1 MVSGLGCQRK
11 MVEKSSTPGEQKV
24 EKDLPFKKLES
35 ASFSKSE
42 KLLLKADFSAVFKRP
57 SDGRFSTNPL
67 RMLYRKND
75 LGLSRIGII
84 VPKKIVR
91 LATSRNRHKRLIKEQ
106 FRLVKKCL
114 PNVDIVLLLN
124 KRVCEKELMQ
134 GCERIWNF
142 LTHEIDD

>member
-11 MVEKSSTPGEQKV
+11 MVEKSSTPGDQRV
-24 EKDLPFKKLES
+24 EKDLPFEKVES
-35 ASFSKSE
+35 ASFIKSE
-42 KLLLKADFSAVFKRP
+42 KLLLKADFSAVFRDP
-57 SDGRFSTNPL
+57 NGRFSANPL

-75 LGLSRIGII
+75 RGLSRIGIVI
-84 VPKKIVR
+84 PKKIVR
-91 LATSRNRHKRLIKEQ
+91 LATSRNRHKRVIREQ

-134 GCERIWNF
+134 SCERIWNF
-142 LTHEIDD
+142 LTYEIDD

>member
-1 MVSGLGCQRK
+1 MVFGFGCQRK
-11 MVEKSSTPGEQKV
+11 MVEKSSTPGEQRV
-24 EKDLPFKKLES
+24 EKSLPYKKVKG

-42 KLLLKADFSAVFKRP
+42 KLLIKADFSAVFRNP
-57 SDGRFSTNPL
+57 NGRFSADPL

-91 LATSRNRHKRLIKEQ
+91 LATSRNRHKRIIKER
-106 FRLVKKCL
+106 FRLAKECL

-124 KRVCEKELMQ
+124 KRVCEQELMQ
-134 GCERIWNF
+134 SCERIWNF

>member
-11 MVEKSSTPGEQKV
+11 MVEKSSTRDEQRV
-24 EKDLPFKKLES
+24 EESLPFKKPES

-42 KLLLKADFSAVFKRP
+42 KLLLKADFSAVFKNP
-57 SDGRFSTNPL
+57 SGRFSANPL

-106 FRLVKKCL
+106 FRLVKDCL
-114 PNVDIVLLLN
+114 PNVDMVVLLN
-124 KRVCEKELMQ
+124 RRVCEKDLIQ
-134 GCERIWNF
+134 GCERIWKF
-142 LTHEIDD
+142 LTNEIDD

>member
-1 MVSGLGCQRK
+1 MVSELGCQQE
-11 MVEKSSTPGEQKV
+11 MVEKLLTLDGQREGKG
-24 EKDLPFKKLES
+24 LPFKKLES
-35 ASFSKSE
+35 TSFSKSE
-42 KLLLKADFSAVFKRP
+42 KLLLKADFSAVFSNP
-57 SDGRFSTNPL
+57 HWRFSDSPL
-67 RMLYRKND
+67 RMLCRRND

-91 LATSRNRHKRLIKEQ
+91 LATSRNRHKRVIKEQ
-106 FRLVKKCL
+106 FRLVKECL

-134 GCERIWNF
+134 SCERIWNF

>member
-1 MVSGLGCQRK
+1 MVSGLGCQRE
-11 MVEKSSTPGEQKV
+11 MVEKSSTRGERRE
-24 EKDLPFKKLES
+24 EKGLPFNKLES

-42 KLLLKADFSAVFKRP
+42 KLLLKADFSAVFKNP
-57 SDGRFSTNPL
+57 SGRLSASPL

-91 LATSRNRHKRLIKEQ
+91 LATSRNRNKRLVREQ
-106 FRLVKKCL
+106 FRLVKECL
-114 PNVDIVLLLN
+114 PNVDIVILLN

-142 LTHEIDD
+142 LTNEIDD

>member
-1 MVSGLGCQRK
+1 MVFGLGCQRK
-11 MVEKSSTPGEQKV
+11 MVEKSSMPDEQRV
-24 EKDLPFKKLES
+24 EKNLPFKNLEG

-42 KLLLKADFSAVFKRP
+42 KLLLKSDFSTVFNNPHWK
-57 SDGRFSTNPL
+57 FSASPL
-67 RMLYRKND
+67 RMLCRRND

-91 LATSRNRHKRLIKEQ
+91 LATSRNRHKRVIKEQ

-134 GCERIWNF
+134 SCERVWNF

>member
-1 MVSGLGCQRK
+1 MVFGLGCQRK
-11 MVEKSSTPGEQKV
+11 MVEKSSTPDEQRVGKN
-24 EKDLPFKKLES
+24 LPFKKIES
-35 ASFSKSE
+35 ASFRKSE
-42 KLLLKADFSAVFKRP
+42 KLLLRADFSAVFSNPHWK
-57 SDGRFSTNPL
+57 FSASSL
-67 RMLYRKND
+67 RMLCRRND

-91 LATSRNRHKRLIKEQ
+91 LATSRNRYKRVIKEQ

-134 GCERIWNF
+134 SCERIWGF
-142 LTHEIDD
+142 LTRECDD

>member
-1 MVSGLGCQRK
+1 MVSELGCQRK
-11 MVEKSSTPGEQKV
+11 MVEKSSTRDEQRV
-24 EKDLPFKKLES
+24 EESLPFKKLES

-42 KLLLKADFSAVFKRP
+42 KLLLKADFSAVFKNP
-57 SDGRFSTNPL
+57 NGRFSANPL

-106 FRLVKKCL
+106 FRLVKESL
-114 PNVDIVLLLN
+114 PNVDMVVLLN
-124 KRVCEKELMQ
+124 RRVCEKELMR
-134 GCERIWNF
+134 GCERIWVF
-142 LTHEIDD
+142 LSNEIDD

>member
-1 MVSGLGCQRK
+1 MVSELGCQRK
-11 MVEKSSTPGEQKV
+11 MVEKSLTQGERRV
-24 EKDLPFKKLES
+24 EKDLPSKSPEN

-42 KLLLKADFSAVFKRP
+42 KLLLKADFSAVFNKP
-57 SDGRFSTNPL
+57 NGRFSTNPL
-67 RMLYRKND
+67 RLLYRRND

-91 LATSRNRHKRLIKEQ
+91 LATSRNRHKRLIKEE
-106 FRLVKKCL
+106 FRLVKECL

-124 KRVCEKELMQ
+124 KRVCEKELLRS
-134 GCERIWNF
+134 CERIWKF